1 LCFTVSEKGM
11 GNSVNSDLKP
21 KLGEEIANAIT
32 HGVGALLAIFAFVFL
47 IIEANEGSRI
57 GLATYGVSLVLLY
70 LASTLY
76 HSLVFTRAR
85 NLFRKFDHMAI
96 FLLIA
101 GTYTP
106 FCLTALTGWLRWTML
121 GVVWGFAILG
131 IVLKSVF
138 TGRFEWLSV
147 SIYILTGWMVV
158 VAIKPIYKF
167 LSFDGFILLVA
178 GGLAY
183 TIGTVFYV
191 NPRIRFHHS
200 IWHLWV
206 LAGSVLH
213 FFSILSLNNS

>member
-1 LCFTVSEKGM
+1 MHKSSR
-11 GNSVNSDLKP
+11 SVTRPS
-21 KLGEEIANAIT
+21 LGVEIANAIT
-32 HGVGALLAIFAFVFL
+32 HGVGVALAILAFVFL
-47 IIEANEGSRI
+47 VLEADRGYRLVYVI
-57 GLATYGVSLVLLY
+57 YGTTLILLY

-76 HSLVFTRAR
+76 HSLIFTRAR

-106 FCLTALTGWLRWTML
+106 FCFTALKGWVGWTLL
-121 GVVWGFAILG
+121 GIVWGLAILG
-131 IVLKSVF
+131 IVLKSLF

-158 VAIKPIYKF
+158 LAIKPIYQS
-167 LSFDGFILLVA
+167 LSFTGFVFLVA

-183 TIGTVFYV
+183 TIGTFFYM
-191 NPRIRFHHS
+191 NTRIPYHHS

-206 LAGSVLH
+206 LAGSTLH
-213 FFSILSLNNS
+213 FFSIYSLVNS

>member
-1 LCFTVSEKGM
+1 MEK
-11 GNSVNSDLKP
+11 SLKSDARP

-32 HGVGALLAIFAFVFL
+32 HGVGVLLAITAFVFL
-47 IIEANEGSRI
+47 LISAEQGSRLGFAI
-57 GLATYGVSLVLLY
+57 YGVSLILLY

-76 HSLVFTRAR
+76 HSLAFTRAR
-85 NLFRKFDHMAI
+85 RLFQKFDHMAI

-106 FCLTALTGWLRWTML
+106 FCLTALDGWMRWTML
-121 GVVWGFAILG
+121 ATVWGFAILG
-131 IVLKSVF
+131 IVLKSLF

-158 VAIKPIYKF
+158 IAIKPIYTF
-167 LSFDGFILLVA
+167 LSGHGFLLLVA

-183 TIGTVFYV
+183 TIGTFFYV
-191 NPRIRFHHS
+191 NRRIPYSHS

-213 FFSILSLNNS
+213 FFSILTLA

>member
-1 LCFTVSEKGM
+1 M
-11 GNSVNSDLKP
+11 IMARSVDAGRP

-32 HGVGALLAIFAFVFL
+32 HGVGVLFGIFALTFL
-47 IIEANEGSRI
+47 VIRADEGSVI
-57 GLATYGVSLVLLY
+57 GLVIYGVCIITLY

-85 NLFRKFDHMAI
+85 HLFRKFDHMAI

-106 FCLTALTGWLRWTML
+106 FCLMALNGWVGWAMF
-121 GVVWGFAILG
+121 GAVWGFAVLG
-131 IVLKSVF
+131 IVFKSLF
-138 TGRFEWLSV
+138 TGKYEWLSI

-158 VAIKPIYKF
+158 LAIKPIYEA
-167 LSFDGFILLVA
+167 LSLTGFGFLVA

-183 TIGTVFYV
+183 TAGTFFYA
-191 NPRIRFHHS
+191 NKRLAYSHS

-213 FFSILSLNNS
+213 FFSVLTLL

>member
-1 LCFTVSEKGM
+1 MSTDTSQM
-11 GNSVNSDLKP
+11 KP
-21 KLGEEIANAIT
+21 ILREELANAIT
-32 HGVGALLAIFAFVFL
+32 HGVGTLLAIAGCAFLFFYAEKDL
-47 IIEANEGSRI
+47 TLSFGIYGS
-57 GLATYGVSLVLLY
+57 TLVLLY

-106 FCLTALTGWLRWTML
+106 FCLAALDGWLRLTIL
-121 GVVWGFAILG
+121 GAVWGFALVG

-138 TGRFEWLSV
+138 TGKFEWLSV
-147 SIYILTGWMVV
+147 LMYILTGWLVIL
-158 VAIKPIYKF
+158 AIKPVYEY
-167 LSFDGFILLVA
+167 LSFEGFVLLIS

-183 TIGTVFYV
+183 TIGTVFYLKS
-191 NPRIRFHHS
+191 NIPWFHS

-213 FFSILSLNNS
+213 FFAVLTLTEFF

>member
-1 LCFTVSEKGM
+1 MTSMEHKVKSE
-11 GNSVNSDLKP
+11 SKP

-32 HGVGALLAIFAFVFL
+32 HGVGAILAIFAFVFL
-47 IIEANEGSRI
+47 IIHAQEGSRI
-57 GLATYGVSLVLLY
+57 GLAVYGTSLVLLY

-85 NLFRKFDHMAI
+85 RLFRKFDHMAI

-106 FCLTALTGWLRWTML
+106 FCLTALDGWLRWTML
-121 GVVWGFAILG
+121 GTVWGFAVLG

-138 TGRFEWLSV
+138 TGKFEWLSV
-147 SIYILTGWMVV
+147 SIYILTGWMVI
-158 VAIKPIYKF
+158 VAIKPIYEF
-167 LSFDGFILLVA
+167 LSFEGFALLVA

-183 TIGTVFYV
+183 TIGTIFYV
-191 NPRIRFHHS
+191 NPRIRYNHS

-213 FFSILSLNNS
+213 FFSILSLNASLG

>member
-1 LCFTVSEKGM
+1 MRNTVKAE
-11 GNSVNSDLKP
+11 VKP

-32 HGVGALLAIFAFVFL
+32 HGIGALLAIFAFVFL
-47 IIEANEGSRI
+47 IIKAKEASRV
-57 GLATYGVSLVLLY
+57 GLAIYGGSLVLLY

-106 FCLTALTGWLRWTML
+106 FCMTALDGWLRWTMF

-131 IVLKSVF
+131 VVLKSIF
-138 TGRFEWLSV
+138 TGKFEWLSV
-147 SIYILTGWMVV
+147 SIYILTGWMVI
-158 VAIKPIYKF
+158 VAIKPIYEF
-167 LSFDGFILLVA
+167 LSFEGFVLLVT

-183 TIGTVFYV
+183 TIGTIFYV
-191 NPRIRFHHS
+191 NQRIRFHHS

-213 FFSILSLNNS
+213 FFSILSLHDGM

>member
-1 LCFTVSEKGM
+1 MSANPKTEV
-11 GNSVNSDLKP
+11 KP

-32 HGVGALLAIFAFVFL
+32 HGVGALLALTA
-47 IIEANEGSRI
+47 
-57 GLATYGVSLVLLY
+57 LVLMIVYAKEDSRLSFMIYGITLVVLY

-76 HSLVFTRAR
+76 HSLVFTRAKH
-85 NLFRKFDHMAI
+85 LFRKFDHMAI

-106 FCLTALTGWLRWTML
+106 FCLMALDGWLRWTIL
-121 GVVWGFAILG
+121 GTVWALAILG

-147 SIYILTGWMVV
+147 LIYILTGWLVLF
-158 VAIKPIYKF
+158 AIKPIYEF
-167 LSFDGFILLVA
+167 LSLTGFVLLVS

-183 TIGTVFYV
+183 TIGTFFYI
-191 NPRIRFHHS
+191 NKKIPYNHS

-206 LAGSVLH
+206 LTGSILH
-213 FFSILSLNNS
+213 FFSVMTFIN